1 MLVHH
6 LRRRPNF
13 KTAMIQRL
21 HGSYVI
27 AGVRLRPPWIS
38 EGITPPPPMT
48 LFSESWTL
56 SAA

>member
-1 MLVHH
+1 MLVQH

-13 KTAMIQRL
+13 KTTMIQRL

-27 AGVRLRPPWIS
+27 AGVNASAHLGSVGGINPPS
-38 EGITPPPPMT
+38 MT
-48 LFSESWTL
+48 LFIKSGTL

>member
-13 KTAMIQRL
+13 KTTMIQRL

-27 AGVRLRPPWIS
+27 AGVNA
-38 EGITPPPPMT
+38 
-48 LFSESWTL
+48 
-56 SAA
+56 SADLGSVGELLIYSLVIGVN